1 MLIGLTGRAG
11 SGKDTAAVYLAQ
23 AHRFM
28 PLAFATPIR
37 QMLQVGLG
45 LTEQDFTPANKN
57 EVIERLQRS
66 PRQLMQTLGTEWG
79 RTHVHSSLWVSLAA
93 GELDRME
100 NLDVVFTDVR
110 FEDEA
115 KMIRDRGGFIVCL
128 IRSVALPVHQHVSEA
143 GVQLREGD
151 GEIHN
156 NGTLFQLYDKL
167 DALVGEEQ
175 FLGAVL

>member
-11 SGKDTAAVYLAQ
+11 SGKDTAAAYLAQ

-37 QMLQVGLG
+37 QMLQAGLG
-45 LTEQDFTPANKN
+45 LTEEDFAPANKN
-57 EVIERLQRS
+57 EIIARLQRS

-79 RTHVHSSLWVSLAA
+79 RTHVHSSVWVDLAVY
-93 GELDRME
+93 ELDRME
-100 NLDVVFTDVR
+100 NLDVAFTDVR
-110 FEDEA
+110 FEEEA
-115 KMIRDRGGFIVCL
+115 SMIRNRGGFIVRL
-128 IRSVALPVHQHVSEA
+128 VRSVANPVHAHVSEA
-143 GVQLREGD
+143 GLQLRDGD
-151 GEIHN
+151 KEIHN

-167 DALVGEEQ
+167 DALVGEVQ

>member
-11 SGKDTAAVYLAQ
+11 SGKDTAAAYLAQ

-45 LTEQDFTPANKN
+45 LTEQDFAPSHKN
-57 EVIERLQRS
+57 EVIARLQRA

-79 RTHVHSSLWVSLAA
+79 RTHVHSSIWVDLAV

-100 NLDVVFTDVR
+100 NLDIALTDVR

-115 KMIRDRGGFIVCL
+115 RMIRDRGGFIVRL
-128 IRSVALPVHQHVSEA
+128 VRNAAAPVHSHVSEA
-143 GVQLREGD
+143 SLHLREGD
-151 GEIHN
+151 KEIHN

-175 FLGAVL
+175 FLGAML